1 MEKDP
6 LIAIVMATMIEAK
19 PFVRGM
25 SLTEFE
31 QKPFRLF
38 IKDNILLA
46 ISDIG
51 KANAAMTAA
60 YCCEK
65 FNPACICN
73 LGAAGAAGST
83 HHLGE
88 FFHINK
94 IIEYDRPEL
103 ITKKPS
109 IHKPHVLAGFQ
120 TATLSTSDRAILDP
134 EEREEIS
141 RNADLIDMEGASV
154 VQACKI
160 FETKCYV
167 FKFVSDTPE
176 HTEDGD
182 VIKNIRLYRT
192 SFYEFFQGA
201 VLPVILS

>member
-1 MEKDP
+1 VEKNP

-19 PFVRGM
+19 PFVQGM
-25 SLTEFE
+25 SLTKFE

-46 ISDIG
+46 ISNIG
-51 KANAAMTAA
+51 KANAAMAAA

-65 FNPACICN
+65 FNPVCICN
-73 LGAAGAAGST
+73 LGAAGAAGAT

-88 FFHINK
+88 IFHINK

-109 IHKPHVLAGFQ
+109 IHKPHVLDGFQ

-141 RNADLIDMEGASV
+141 KNADLIDMEGASV
-154 VQACKI
+154 AQASRI
-160 FETKCYV
+160 FDTKCYL
-167 FKFVSDTPE
+167 FKFVSDTPD
-176 HTEDGD
+176 HTEGGD

-192 SFYEFFQGA
+192 PFYEFFRGS
-201 VLPVILS
+201 VLPIISS

>member
-1 MEKDP
+1 
-6 LIAIVMATMIEAK
+6 MATMIEAK

-51 KANAAMTAA
+51 KANAAMTSA

-65 FNPACICN
+65 FNPACIFN
-73 LGAAGAAGST
+73 LGAAGAAAST

-88 FFHINK
+88 IFHINK

-103 ITKKPS
+103 ITKKLS

-120 TATLSTSDRAILDP
+120 TATLSTSDKAILDP

-141 RNADLIDMEGASV
+141 KNAELMDMEGAAV
-154 VQACKI
+154 VQACRI
-160 FETKCYV
+160 FETKRYI

-176 HTEDGD
+176 HTEDED
-182 VIKNIRLYRT
+182 IIKNIRQYRT
-192 SFYEFFQGA
+192 PFYEFFKSS
-201 VLPVILS
+201 VLPVIPR